1 MKNQSMARILFNAM
15 NFTKRNM
22 LTAYKER
29 NDLTIEEEYTDF
41 RTFTRFLM
49 IRGNAH
55 VSYDFRVYVNE
66 EMKAYKE
73 MLLEQGADWRK

>member
-1 MKNQSMARILFNAM
+1 MNKSMAKILFDAM

-29 NDLTIEEEYTDF
+29 DDLTIEREYTNF

-49 IRGNAH
+49 IRGKAD

-73 MLLEQGADWRK
+73 MLLEHGADWRK